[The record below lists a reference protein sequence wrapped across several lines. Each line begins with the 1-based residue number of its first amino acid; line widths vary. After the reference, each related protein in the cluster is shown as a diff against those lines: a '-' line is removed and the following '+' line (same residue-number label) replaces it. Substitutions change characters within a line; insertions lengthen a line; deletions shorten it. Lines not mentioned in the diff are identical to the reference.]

1 MKGLGSFLSFWSQVS
16 NQYARLT
23 ANEEKRARSVR
34 LGVTAMIL
42 AVISA
47 ALVVG
52 SVWGLGTAMGLI
64 SDSPIVGIVVL
75 LLCIGVAI
83 TFLTRGMINAL
94 LYAIYQ
100 LRLNKKAIGWVA
112 LVVWFISLAAAIGGS
127 LLLLSI

>member
-1 MKGLGSFLSFWSQVS
+1 MKGLGSFISFWSQVS
-16 NQYARLT
+16 NQYARLA

-34 LGVTAMIL
+34 LGVTAIIL

-47 ALVVG
+47 ALVVL
-52 SVWGLGTAMGLI
+52 SVWGLGTAVGLI

-100 LRLNKKAIGWVA
+100 LRLNKKAIGWLA